1 MCILHIYTRAYV
13 NALIIQKRKKNK
25 KKKSSEYPHCVII
38 IRVISLYN
46 IELDQTYKFKFLD

>member
-1 MCILHIYTRAYV
+1 ML
-13 NALIIQKRKKNK
+13 LLSKKGKRKKE
-25 KKKSSEYPHCVII
+25 KKSSEYPHCVII